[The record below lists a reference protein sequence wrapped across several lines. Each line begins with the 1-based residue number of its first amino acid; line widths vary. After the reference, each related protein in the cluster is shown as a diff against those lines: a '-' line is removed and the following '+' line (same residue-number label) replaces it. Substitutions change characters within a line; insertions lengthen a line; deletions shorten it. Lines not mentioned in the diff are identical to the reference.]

1 MYNEWN
7 IIMRN
12 CFAAFSLAVVV
23 FGEPTSTAAAG
34 PAVRIASTVR
44 ADAKS
49 GRLVRKT
56 LTPAQLRE
64 LIRVD
69 ELILE
74 AASKHEVDPLLV
86 RAVIEVESNY
96 NPFAVSPKGAQGLM
110 QLVGPTAERFGVKN
124 SFVPADN
131 IEAGVRYLKYLQGL
145 FQDDQ
150 LALAA
155 YNAGEGAVAK
165 YNRVPP
171 YRETQDYVERVGSRY
186 RELRN
191 EAGAGA
197 EQALP
202 EATGEP
208 QHRPLE
214 AFVDSEGRLH
224 LRTR

>member
-1 MYNEWN
+1 
-7 IIMRN
+7 MRN

-34 PAVRIASTVR
+34 PAVHIASTVR

-56 LTPAQLRE
+56 FAPSLQKLTPAQLRD
-64 LIRVD
+64 LVRVD

-74 AASKHEVDPLLV
+74 AASRHEVDPLLV

-124 SFVPADN
+124 SFVPSDN
-131 IEAGVRYLKYLQGL
+131 IEAGVRYLKYLQRL

-171 YRETQDYVERVGSRY
+171 YRETQDYVQKVGTRY
-186 RELRN
+186 RELQDQ
-191 EAGAGA
+191 AGAGA
-197 EQALP
+197 EKATP
-202 EATGEP
+202 EATEEP
-208 QHRPLE
+208 HYRPLE